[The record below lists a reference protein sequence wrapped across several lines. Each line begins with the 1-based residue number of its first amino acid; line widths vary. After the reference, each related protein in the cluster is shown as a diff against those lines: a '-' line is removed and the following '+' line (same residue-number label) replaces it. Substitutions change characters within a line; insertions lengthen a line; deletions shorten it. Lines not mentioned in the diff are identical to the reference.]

1 MMWIVPGDQVVIRGR
16 RLLVASAEW
25 LTSWI
30 VEILAAD
37 GTRTQAHADMVHPVP
52 GALDRAA

>member
-52 GALDRAA
+52 LDRAA